1 MRDLLPPAVAVAVA
15 EPPDWDGQLYAA
27 EAACLGDRV
36 VASRRRDFTA
46 GRVCA
51 RRAMAML
58 GLPPVA
64 VPAGAD
70 RSPIWPPGT
79 VGTIT
84 HTRGYCAAAVGRGS
98 EIRAV
103 GMDAEQHRELS
114 PEVRRLICLPEEEEQ
129 ADRLPPGV
137 SWPTVVFSA
146 KETVYK
152 VWHPIVGSWLGFHDA
167 LVEVD
172 PATATFTARIAP
184 AQVAAASIA
193 HPPTVITGRFAVDP
207 HLVRTAAALAADLG
221 T

>member
-1 MRDLLPPAVAVAVA
+1 MRDLLPPEVAVAVA
-15 EPPDWDGQLYAA
+15 EPPDWTGELYAA
-27 EAACLGDRV
+27 EAACLGERV

-58 GLPPVA
+58 GLPAVA

-70 RSPIWPPGT
+70 RSPVWPPGT

-84 HTRGYCAAAVGRGS
+84 HTQGYCAAAVGRDS

-114 PEVRRLICLPEEEEQ
+114 PEVRRLICLPEEEELF
-129 ADRLPPGV
+129 DRLPSGI

-152 VWHPIVGSWLGFHDA
+152 VWHPIVGDWLGFHDA
-167 LVEVD
+167 LLDLD

-184 AQVAAASIA
+184 ARIDAAPTA
-193 HPPTVITGRFAVDP
+193 HPPSVITGRFVVDAN
-207 HLVRTAAALAADLG
+207 LVRTAATLPPR
-221 T
+221 